1 MTDFGKEIAM
11 KATEGAACPVP
22 SALPTNRGMRSDE
35 RRAEKLIRLALMLCA
50 LFSVLAVLLITFMVF
65 KEAYPSLKEVGI
77 WKMVSGLSW
86 KPTSSN
92 PRFGLLPM
100 MAGTAAVTA
109 LSLLIGVPI
118 GLATAIYSSELA
130 SDKVASLVNKA
141 AGVLAGIPSVVY
153 GFFGLMVIV
162 PAVRTFGGTGMG
174 VLSAGLVLSIM
185 ILPTVISVSEA
196 ALKAVPSEY
205 KEVSLALG
213 STKWQTIW
221 HVAMPAAKSG
231 IIASVVLAIGRA
243 IGETM
248 AVILVAGNIP
258 LIPASIISSTRTLT
272 VNIAL
277 EMAYIRPGTLH
288 YSALFAS
295 AAVLFAFIILIN
307 LSVRVITRGGKHR

>member
-1 MTDFGKEIAM
+1 MESEREDIIRAE
-11 KATEGAACPVP
+11 EGAASPVP
-22 SALPTNRGMRSDE
+22 SSASRFGSVGSVEKRT
-35 RRAEKLIRLALMLCA
+35 EKLIRFGLMLSA
-50 LFSVLAVLLITFMVF
+50 LVSVLAVLLISFMVF
-65 KEAYPSLKEVGI
+65 KEALPALREVGI
-77 WKMVSGLSW
+77 WKMLSGLSW

-100 MAGTAAVTA
+100 MAGTAAVTVLA
-109 LSLLIGVPI
+109 LGIGVPI
-118 GLATAIYSSELA
+118 GLATAIYASELA
-130 SDKVASLVNKA
+130 PKRIASLVDKA
-141 AGVLAGIPSVVY
+141 SGVLAGIPSVVY

-162 PAVRTFGGTGMG
+162 PAVRAFGGTGMS

-196 ALKAVPSEY
+196 ALKAVPQEF
-205 KEVSLALG
+205 KEASLALG

-231 IIASVVLAIGRA
+231 IIASIVLAIGRA

-258 LIPASIISSTRTLT
+258 TIPSGILSATRTLT

-295 AAVLFAFIILIN
+295 AAVLFVFIIIVN
-307 LSVRVITRGGKHR
+307 LSVRLITRGAKSR